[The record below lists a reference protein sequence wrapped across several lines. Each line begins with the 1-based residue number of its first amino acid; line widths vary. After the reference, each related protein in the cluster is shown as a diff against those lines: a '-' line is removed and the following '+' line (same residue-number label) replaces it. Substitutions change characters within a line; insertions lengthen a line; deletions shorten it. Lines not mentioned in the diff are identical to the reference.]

1 MLSSS
6 NKVAPIVL
14 ALAIIISI
22 SAFVYSFKSSQKTSY
37 VNITE
42 VFNQFDFKKQMEK
55 KYLTVKQSRDRILDS
70 LKFNLQAISNRLN
83 TPGYKNDTL
92 VTYFNFKKDEFY
104 QKSNIFE
111 SDNLNYSKQLDAEVL
126 SQLNQYMK
134 DYGKEYNYDFIF
146 GTDGN
151 GSIMYAVD
159 SRDVTKEVVAY
170 INLKYKGVK

>member
-1 MLSSS
+1 MLNNS
-6 NKVAPIVL
+6 KVLGTIL
-14 ALAIIISI
+14 AFVVIISI
-22 SAFVYSFKSSQKTSY
+22 SAFFYSFKYSQKTAY

-55 KYLTVKQSRDRILDS
+55 KYLATKQSRDRILDS

-92 VTYFNFKKDEFY
+92 INYFNLKKDEFY

-111 SDNLNYSKQLDAEVL
+111 NDNLNYSKQLDAEVL
-126 SQLNQYMK
+126 SQLNQYIK
-134 DYGKEYNYDFIF
+134 DYGKENKYDYVF

-151 GSIMYAVD
+151 GSIMYAIEK
-159 SRDVTKEVVAY
+159 RDITKEVVDY